1 MTIGIIVPD
10 RSIICPDD
18 PIFGRSEMSGR
29 FTIER
34 LKVAADGEVIEAS
47 RTRLAEF
54 DNIVLD
60 SGLNR
65 IGTASDWLNACQLG
79 TGTAT
84 PLATDTGLAS
94 FLGGTTIIQ
103 ASVNGAQGS
112 EPFFG
117 WRRITYRFN
126 AGVATGNLTEVGVGW
141 SAAAGANLFSRA
153 LILDAALQPTAIPK
167 AADEVLDVTYEARL
181 HPPTVDATGNLTIVG
196 SGTHAFVTRAA
207 NVTSVNDWGS
217 ADNAGGLFSAAPSSN
232 IVYAGAIGGVT
243 TQPSGTSSGA
253 SSAVNAAYTNNS
265 LQRAGSITFGL
276 NNGNVGGIRSMLVR
290 YGTFGNFGSFQTEFT
305 PVINKTAATTLVI
318 NTLHTWARR
327 P

>member
-1 MTIGIIVPD
+1 MTIEIIVPD

-18 PIFGRSEMSGR
+18 PIVGRSEMSGH
-29 FTIER
+29 FTIEK
-34 LKVAADGEVIEAS
+34 LKVDADGEVIEAS
-47 RTRLAEF
+47 RTKVAEF

-60 SGLNR
+60 SGVNR
-65 IGTASDWLNACQLG
+65 IGTATDWMSACQLG

-94 FLGGTTIIQ
+94 FLGGTTSVQ
-103 ASVNGAQGS
+103 ATVGGAQGS
-112 EPFFG
+112 APFFG
-117 WRRITYRFN
+117 WQRRTYRFA

-141 SAAAGANLFSRA
+141 SAAAGANLYSRA
-153 LILDAALQPTAIPK
+153 LILDAASQPTAITK

-196 SGTHAFVTRAA
+196 SGTHDFVTRAS
-207 NVTSVNDWGS
+207 NVTSGNEWS
-217 ADNAGGLFSAAPSSN
+217 LADNAGGIFSGMPWVHQ
-232 IVYAGAIGGVT
+232 VYAGAIGAVT
-243 TQPSGTSSGA
+243 TMPSGAVGSA
-253 SSAVNAAYTNNS
+253 SSAVNAAYANNS

-276 NNGNVGGIRSMLVR
+276 DNGNVGGIRSMLVR
-290 YGTFGNFGSFQTEFT
+290 YGTGGRLGTFQTEFT

-318 NTLHTWARR
+318 NVLHTWGRR

>member
-1 MTIGIIVPD
+1 MTIEIIVPD

-18 PIFGRSEMSGR
+18 PIVGRSEMSGH
-29 FTIER
+29 FTIEK
-34 LKVAADGEVIEAS
+34 LKVAADGKVIEAS
-47 RTRLAEF
+47 RTKVAEF
-54 DNIVLD
+54 DNIVLN

-65 IGTASDWLNACQLG
+65 IGTAADWLSACQLG

-94 FLGGTTIIQ
+94 FLGGTTSRQ
-103 ASVNGAQGS
+103 ASVSGAQGS
-112 EPFFG
+112 APFFG
-117 WRRITYRFN
+117 WHRSTYRFG

-141 SAAAGANLFSRA
+141 SAAAGANLYSRA
-153 LILDAALQPTAIPK
+153 LILDAALQPTVITK

-196 SGTHAFVTRAA
+196 SGTHAFVTRAS
-207 NVTSVNDWGS
+207 NVTSGNEWGL
-217 ADNAGGLFSAAPSSN
+217 AFNAGGISSEPTFN
-232 IVYAGAIGGVT
+232 IVYAGAIGAVT
-243 TQPSGTSSGA
+243 TRPSGTSSGA
-253 SSAVNAAYTNNS
+253 SSAVNAAYANNS

-290 YGTFGNFGSFQTEFT
+290 YGTSNQFGSFQTEFT

-318 NTLHTWARR
+318 NALHTWGRR

>member
-1 MTIGIIVPD
+1 MTIEIIVPD

-18 PIFGRSEMSGR
+18 PIVGRSEMSGH
-29 FTIER
+29 FTIEK
-34 LKVAADGEVIEAS
+34 LKVAADGKVIEAS
-47 RTRLAEF
+47 RTKVAEF

-60 SGLNR
+60 SGVNR
-65 IGTASDWLNACQLG
+65 IGTAADWLSACQLG

-94 FLGGTTIIQ
+94 FLGGTTSVQ
-103 ASVNGAQGS
+103 ATVGGAQGS

-117 WRRITYRFN
+117 WQRRTYRFA

-141 SAAAGANLFSRA
+141 SAAAGANLYSRA
-153 LILDAALQPTAIPK
+153 LILDATLQPTTITK

-207 NVTSVNDWGS
+207 NVTNGS
-217 ADNAGGLFSAAPSSN
+217 QWNLDGSAGGLFSASASTNS
-232 IVYAGAIGGVT
+232 VHAGAIGGVT
-243 TQPSGTSSGA
+243 TQPSGASSGA
-253 SSAVNAAYTNNS
+253 SSAVNAAYANNS

-276 NNGNVGGIRSMLVR
+276 NDGNVGGIRSMLVR
-290 YGTFGNFGSFQTEFT
+290 YGTGGRLGSFQTEFT

-318 NTLHTWARR
+318 NVLHTWARR

>member
-1 MTIGIIVPD
+1 MTIEIIVPD

-18 PIFGRSEMSGR
+18 PIVGRSEMSGH
-29 FTIER
+29 FTIEK

-47 RTRLAEF
+47 RTKVAEF

-60 SGLNR
+60 SGVNR
-65 IGTASDWLNACQLG
+65 IGTATDWLNACQLG

-94 FLGGTTIIQ
+94 FLGGTTSVQ
-103 ASVNGAQGS
+103 ATVVGAQGS
-112 EPFFG
+112 APFFG
-117 WRRITYRFN
+117 WHRRTYRFA

-141 SAAAGANLFSRA
+141 SAAAGANLYSRA
-153 LILDAALQPTAIPK
+153 LILDAALQPTVITK

-207 NVTSVNDWGS
+207 NVTDVSQWGLS
-217 ADNAGGLFSAAPSSN
+217 DSAGGIFSSAPAVN
-232 IVYAGAIGGVT
+232 QVYAGAIGGVT

-253 SSAVNAAYTNNS
+253 SSAVNAAYANNS

-276 NNGNVGGIRSMLVR
+276 NEGNVGGIRSMLVR
-290 YGTFGNFGSFQTEFT
+290 YGTVGRLGTFQTEFT
-305 PVINKTAATTLVI
+305 PVINKTAAMTLVI

>member
-1 MTIGIIVPD
+1 MTIEIIVPD

-18 PIFGRSEMSGR
+18 PIVGRSEMSGH
-29 FTIER
+29 FTIEK
-34 LKVAADGEVIEAS
+34 LKVAADGKVIEAS
-47 RTRLAEF
+47 RTKVAGF
-54 DNIVLD
+54 DNIVLN

-65 IGTASDWLNACQLG
+65 IGTATDWLIACQLG

-94 FLGGTTIIQ
+94 FLGGTTSVQ
-103 ASVNGAQGS
+103 ADGNGAQGS
-112 EPFFG
+112 APFFG
-117 WRRITYRFN
+117 WRRITYRFA

-141 SAAAGANLFSRA
+141 SAAAGANLYSRA
-153 LILDAALQPTAIPK
+153 LILDAALQPTVITK

-207 NVTSVNDWGS
+207 NVTSGNEWGLVNS
-217 ADNAGGLFSAAPSSN
+217 AGGLRAGSPAFN
-232 IVYAGAIGGVT
+232 VVYAGAIGAVT
-243 TQPSGTSSGA
+243 TSPSGAQSGA
-253 SSAVNAAYTNNS
+253 SSAVNAAYANNS

-276 NNGNVGGIRSMLVR
+276 NSGNVGGIRSMLVR
-290 YGTFGNFGSFQTEFT
+290 YGTNGQLGSFQTEFT

-318 NTLHTWARR
+318 NALHTWGRR